1 MGRFDGKVALVTGGA
16 RGQGR
21 SHAVGLAR
29 EGADVAVLDICD
41 QILSVEYPLA
51 EAADLDE
58 TSRAIT
64 ATGRRALAIKG
75 DVRDSASV
83 QDAVTRTIEEL
94 GGLDLVVANA
104 GILPTTGQPAQSLD
118 AWQDAIDTM
127 LSGTF
132 YTVRAAT
139 AAMLAAGTKGSV
151 VVAGSVGSLRGAAY
165 DLETLSPGQV
175 GYGAAKHG
183 VLGVVRNFAAV
194 LGHHGIRVNAV
205 APMGVRTPMVVN
217 EYFQGRRGS
226 APAGWM
232 ANTMGVDLI
241 EPQDVSE
248 AVLWLLSDEAR
259 YVTGVVLPVDAG
271 LLLV

>member
-75 DVRDSASV
+75 DVRDNASV
-83 QDAVTRTIEEL
+83 EDAVVRTIEEL

-104 GILPTTGQPAQSLD
+104 GILPTTGEPAQSLD
-118 AWQDAIDTM
+118 AWQDAVDTM

-183 VLGVVRNFAAV
+183 VLGVVRNFAMV
-194 LGHHGIRVNAV
+194 LGQHGIRVNAV
-205 APMGVRTPMVVN
+205 APMGVRTQMVVN
-217 EYFQGRRGS
+217 EYFQGRRGA

-232 ANTMGVDLI
+232 ANTMGIDLL

>member
-1 MGRFDGKVALVTGGA
+1 
-16 RGQGR
+16 
-21 SHAVGLAR
+21 
-29 EGADVAVLDICD
+29 
-41 QILSVEYPLA
+41 
-51 EAADLDE
+51 
-58 TSRAIT
+58 
-64 ATGRRALAIKG
+64 
-75 DVRDSASV
+75 
-83 QDAVTRTIEEL
+83 
-94 GGLDLVVANA
+94 
-104 GILPTTGQPAQSLD
+104 
-118 AWQDAIDTM
+118 
-127 LSGTF
+127 
-132 YTVRAAT
+132 
-139 AAMLAAGTKGSV
+139 